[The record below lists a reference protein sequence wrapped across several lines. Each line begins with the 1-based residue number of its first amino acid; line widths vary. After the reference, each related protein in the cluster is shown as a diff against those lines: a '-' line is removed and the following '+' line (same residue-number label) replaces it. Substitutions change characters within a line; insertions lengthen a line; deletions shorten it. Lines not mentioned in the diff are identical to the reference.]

1 VSAGLGKYSDHVN
14 HLYCSSLAGF
24 GIEPSQLFAYTGGDT
39 VNQFSVNLLQNLA
52 DYTGKPPHLRI
63 GGNAGDCI
71 IYEPSYAKCQRELNP
86 NSGPYRPDEY
96 IIGPCYY
103 KVMNRFPKGTPI
115 TYGLN
120 MALDG
125 EGYLDLMVET
135 AAAAR
140 DGLTNVDLVSFEIG
154 NEPDLY
160 LLNGFRKGTWNG
172 AVYTEQWLQR
182 ANAVWNNV
190 LKGNIGTT
198 QFFEAGCTA
207 STTGQTS
214 NGTGATFQI
223 SSLIDD
229 GVSVNADGNSKPLV
243 SGFNQHDYYYYIG
256 VSDYPLD
263 FEYFTDLST
272 MTDQFTAWA
281 GQVAESGAA
290 GYPYF
295 LREMGMVG
303 YVRNGPLLSISYH

>member
-1 VSAGLGKYSDHVN
+1 MSAHYTTCLDRTNIS
-14 HLYCSSLAGF
+14 CSCLPAGF
-24 GIEPSQLFAYTGGDT
+24 GIEPSHLFAYTGNDT

-63 GGNAGDCI
+63 GGNAGDYI
-71 IYEPSYAKCQRELNP
+71 IYESTYSKCSLESNP
-86 NSGPYRPDEY
+86 NSGPFRPDEY

-103 KVMNRFPKGTPI
+103 QAINRFPKGTPI

-120 MALDG
+120 MALNG

-140 DGLTNVDLVSFEIG
+140 DGLTNVDLVSYEIG

-160 LLNGFRKGTWNG
+160 LLNGFRKGVWDG
-172 AVYTEQWLQR
+172 SVYTQQWLQR
-182 ANAVWNNV
+182 ANAVWNGV
-190 LKGNIGTT
+190 LKGNVDTS
-198 QFFEAGCTA
+198 QFFEGGTTA

-223 SSLIDD
+223 TNLVDD
-229 GVSVNADGNSKPLV
+229 GINAIAINGSKPLV
-243 SGFNQHDYYYYIG
+243 SAFSQHDYFYYIG
-256 VSDYPLD
+256 VSDTILD
-263 FEYFTDLST
+263 FQYFTELST
-272 MTDQFTAWA
+272 TTDQFKAWA
-281 GQVAESGAA
+281 TQVGQANAA
-290 GYPYF
+290 GFPYY

-303 YVRNGPLLSISYH
+303 YV